1 MFFTIAGQTDK
12 GIVKATNQDAL
23 TVKRIN
29 TNQGEMVFAAVC
41 DGMGGLAMGEVA
53 STAMIN
59 AFNRWIMNELS
70 LLCQREITEEE
81 IMKQWSELVEQQNEH
96 IKQYGNA
103 NGIRLGTTAVAM
115 LFTQNKYFLMNVGD
129 SRAYRINE
137 GIRQLTKDQ
146 TFVAREIEAGRMT
159 PEEAKR
165 DERRNV
171 LLQCIGASEKVY
183 PDFFFEEIKQDEID
197 MLCSDGFRHVI
208 SEDEIFAEFRPE
220 VLENQTFMNNNA
232 LKLITLNKER
242 MERDNISVVLIKTS

>member
-1 MFFTIAGQTDK
+1 MFFTIAAQTDT
-12 GIVKATNQDAL
+12 GLVKATNQDGL

-29 TNQGEMVFAAVC
+29 TSQGEMAFAILC
-41 DGMGGLAMGEVA
+41 DGMGGLAKGEVA
-53 STAMIN
+53 STALIN
-59 AFNRWIMNELS
+59 AFNNWVMNELP

-81 IMKQWSELVEQQNEH
+81 IMKQWSELVEQQNER

-115 LFTQNKYFLMNVGD
+115 LFTQNKFFLMNVGD

-137 GIRQLTKDQ
+137 EIKQLTKDQ

-159 PEEAKR
+159 PEEAER

-183 PDFFFEEIKQDEID
+183 PDFFFEEIQQDEIY

-208 SEDEIFAEFRPE
+208 SEEEIFEAFRPE
-220 VLENQTFMNNNA
+220 VLENQTVMNNNA
-232 LKLITLNKER
+232 LKLISLNKER

>member
-1 MFFTIAGQTDK
+1 
-12 GIVKATNQDAL
+12 
-23 TVKRIN
+23 
-29 TNQGEMVFAAVC
+29 
-41 DGMGGLAMGEVA
+41 
-53 STAMIN
+53 
-59 AFNRWIMNELS
+59 
-70 LLCQREITEEE
+70 
-81 IMKQWSELVEQQNEH
+81 
-96 IKQYGNA
+96 
-103 NGIRLGTTAVAM
+103 M

-159 PEEAKR
+159 PEEAER

-183 PDFFFEEIKQDEID
+183 PDFFFGKIQQDEIY